1 VKKTKKVEHNF
12 FSKTMLRRFFE
23 LFLGLFLVAAAFN
36 LFFLKNDIVYGGV
49 SGLSIIT
56 KHLFGWNPSLV
67 IFSGSVLLLVLSFF
81 LLGKEKTMGS
91 ILGSILFPVFVE
103 LTKNISHYLY
113 IESSD
118 LLLICLFGGIMT
130 GIGYGLVFKAG
141 FTTGGTDILSQIFS
155 KYFKVSLGNGLI
167 FADGLI
173 IIGGGF
179 VFGFTKVMYAI
190 IVLYVWSIM
199 LDRVFLG
206 VSSNK
211 CFHIVTR
218 KEKEVEKYILENLSI
233 GVTILDAEGGYSKE
247 EEKVLLCVV
256 DSKSYITL
264 KEEILA
270 IDPTAFFIVT
280 DSYEVKGGK

>member
-1 VKKTKKVEHNF
+1 MKKERKVQA
-12 FSKTMLRRFFE
+12 KTMLLRIVQ
-23 LFLGLFLVAAAFN
+23 LLIGLFLVAAAFN

-49 SGLSIIT
+49 SGFAIIT

-67 IFSGSVLLLVLSFF
+67 IFSGSLLLLILSFF

-91 ILGSILFPVFVE
+91 VLGSILFPVFVE
-103 LTKNISHYLY
+103 LTKNIGHYLY
-113 IESSD
+113 IENSD
-118 LLLICLFGGIMT
+118 LLLICLFGGIIT

-141 FTTGGTDILSQIFS
+141 FTTGGTDILSQIFA
-155 KYFKVSLGNGLI
+155 KYLKVSLGNGLI
-167 FADGLI
+167 FSDGLI
-173 IIGGGF
+173 ILAGGF
-179 VFGFTKVMYAI
+179 IFGFTKMMYAI

-218 KEKEVEKYILENLSI
+218 KEKEVEQYILEHLGI

-256 DSKSYITL
+256 DSKDYIML